1 MRNFL
6 IILFIFLL
14 NNSILANEITVID
27 LHNKSLDQ
35 LSKELELNQ
44 NEKNKENILIEGDL
58 IINNQS
64 TKQDNLNLESNS
76 NNNLFEDVSIN
87 EVYDYSEMWGDLSK
101 EDLNFLLNDL
111 NLARSATIRKELI
124 SILNINESVP
134 KSFDKEDFNKLLIN
148 SLLSLGARKKSYE
161 LIQNFDQVLNT
172 EYNIYYIE
180 FNLNYLLSIYDL
192 SGACEY
198 RNEIKNLNSN
208 STLLDNYFLK
218 VDIFCLLLQ
227 EKFDE
232 ANLLNSLL
240 DETTNGEDQYF
251 QYLYNKLQ
259 NIEIDLE
266 DIDSKSNPKNIF
278 LYSAMHRIGN
288 IPLSNNFLNID
299 PLNLSM
305 PIVLSG
311 ATNIDLRLRAA
322 HLAYFNK
329 LLNIDSLA
337 ALYQIVDFSYDE
349 LNEPSKMKSLI
360 EDNVEIG
367 MAYFYQLINVQ
378 LLPITRL
385 EAIVKFW
392 EYAEKN
398 DLELIAYKLSI
409 KSLNTIEPSNELIA
423 YGPKIAKAYIY
434 SSDTILAN
442 KWILFSENSLK
453 NKNLIYDL
461 NASKLLY
468 NLINIEDE
476 ENLTNVLF
484 DSLNYMEDS
493 LIDVKNPDNLFK
505 KEILHIIFSILNEN
519 IENLYKLEKKINEDR
534 PMPSIYLINK
544 IRNSIVSKNYPE
556 FLLYLVISTKNMN
569 WVEIHPEHLRIIL
582 LGLKEYRDGLIL
594 NDILLEILKNSK
606 II

>member
-1 MRNFL
+1 
-6 IILFIFLL
+6 
-14 NNSILANEITVID
+14 
-27 LHNKSLDQ
+27 
-35 LSKELELNQ
+35 
-44 NEKNKENILIEGDL
+44 
-58 IINNQS
+58 
-64 TKQDNLNLESNS
+64 
-76 NNNLFEDVSIN
+76 
-87 EVYDYSEMWGDLSK
+87 
-101 EDLNFLLNDL
+101 
-111 NLARSATIRKELI
+111 
-124 SILNINESVP
+124 
-134 KSFDKEDFNKLLIN
+134 
-148 SLLSLGARKKSYE
+148 
-161 LIQNFDQVLNT
+161 
-172 EYNIYYIE
+172 
-180 FNLNYLLSIYDL
+180 
-192 SGACEY
+192 
-198 RNEIKNLNSN
+198 
-208 STLLDNYFLK
+208 
-218 VDIFCLLLQ
+218 
-227 EKFDE
+227 
-232 ANLLNSLL
+232 
-240 DETTNGEDQYF
+240 
-251 QYLYNKLQ
+251 
-259 NIEIDLE
+259 
-266 DIDSKSNPKNIF
+266 
-278 LYSAMHRIGN
+278 
-288 IPLSNNFLNID
+288 
-299 PLNLSM
+299 
-305 PIVLSG
+305 
-311 ATNIDLRLRAA
+311 
-322 HLAYFNK
+322 
-329 LLNIDSLA
+329 
-337 ALYQIVDFSYDE
+337 
-349 LNEPSKMKSLI
+349 
-360 EDNVEIG
+360 

-606 II
+606 IIK